1 MRTIATI
8 TVDDIGGLIGSLAGE
23 GRAPR
28 TIARALATLGS
39 SPFARLL
46 EPDNTE
52 ADNVVVIA
60 RRLARGPAARRRA
73 LGRPR
78 T

>member
-1 MRTIATI
+1 VLQKAARRPASSDDARHATEI
-8 TVDDIGGLIGSLAGE
+8 
-23 GRAPR
+23 RAR
-28 TIARALATLGS
+28 MAS

-46 EPDNTE
+46 ERDDTE

-60 RRLARGPAARRRA
+60 RQPARGPAARRRA